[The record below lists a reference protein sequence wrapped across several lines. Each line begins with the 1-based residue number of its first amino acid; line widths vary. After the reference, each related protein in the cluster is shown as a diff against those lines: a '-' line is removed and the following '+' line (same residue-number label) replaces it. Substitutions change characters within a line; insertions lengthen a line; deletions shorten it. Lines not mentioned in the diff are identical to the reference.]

1 MDAVIR
7 AVLIYFFV
15 WLMFRI
21 AGKRTLAEATT
32 FDFVLLLIISEAT
45 QQGLLGQD
53 FSVTNA
59 CLVITTLVGLDIAM
73 SLLKRWSPR
82 LERMMDGQPLILV
95 DDGRVL
101 TERMH
106 RARVDENDIL
116 EAARRLRGLE
126 RLDQI
131 RFAVLEQS
139 GGITIVPKSGGINCS

>member
-45 QQGLLGQD
+45 QQGLLGED

-82 LERMMDGQPLILV
+82 LERMVDGQPLILV

-101 TERMH
+101 KQRMH
-106 RARVDENDIL
+106 RARVDEDDIL
-116 EAARRLRGLE
+116 EAARRLQGLE

-139 GGITIVPKSGGINCS
+139 GGITIVPKESAGI